1 MGDLNYRG
9 IDWNRMTPDR
19 NAEGFL
25 NVIQDGFYQQLIREP
40 TRQENILDLVF
51 TNNETLVSQVEISDR
66 FDESDHNEIRFKITA
81 KRN

>member
-9 IDWNRMTPDR
+9 IDWNRMTPDI

-25 NVIQDGFYQQLIREP
+25 NVIQDGFYHQLIREP

-51 TNNETLVSQVEISDR
+51 TNNETWLVR
-66 FDESDHNEIRFKITA
+66 
-81 KRN
+81 